1 MLAGG
6 DLIQSNPFKSARIPK
21 HKPKYVRERE
31 IEQEKRIRAALSGIR
46 ATYASKNPVNVLLHG
61 SAASSKAGSSYST
74 TLS

>member
-1 MLAGG
+1 MLSPS
-6 DLIQSNPFKSARIPK
+6 DIVQSNPFRKARVPAI
-21 HKPKYVRERE
+21 KPKYVRERE
-31 IEQEKRIRAALSGIR
+31 IEQEKRIRAALAGIR